1 MRRFRFGAVV
11 REAGSGRE
19 WADLARRVEGAGFDV
34 LLVPDH
40 LVGDRFAPL
49 PALTAAA
56 CATSRLRVG
65 TLVLANDFRQPAVL
79 AKELATLDVLS
90 EGRLEI
96 GLGTGWMAADYE
108 AAGLALRPP
117 GVRVDRLEEAIAVLK
132 GLWSGEEFSFSGA
145 HHTLRDMRLRPR
157 PVQRPHPPLLLGAG
171 GPRMVRLAARQADS
185 VNLAMRV
192 RADGRGPDPRDG
204 GAGAFLTKLQSV
216 REAAGSRY
224 DRLEL
229 GTSVVEVG
237 ERGPA
242 QAWSAAD
249 RPSLEGTPQVLLGTR
264 RDIVDQ
270 LRHWRDEHDV
280 SYFVV
285 HHEHDLDAFIP
296 IVEELA
302 AS

>member
-19 WADLARRVEGAGFDV
+19 WADKARRVEGAGFDV
-34 LLVPDH
+34 LLAPDH
-40 LVGDRFAPL
+40 LVGDRFAPVA
-49 PALTAAA
+49 ALTAAA
-56 CATSRLRVG
+56 CATTRLRVG
-65 TLVLANDFRQPAVL
+65 TLVLANDFRHPAVL
-79 AKELATLDVLS
+79 AKELATLDVIS

-108 AAGLALRPP
+108 AAGLELRPP
-117 GVRVDRLEEAIAVLK
+117 GVRVDRLAEAVAVLK
-132 GLWSGEEFSFSGA
+132 GLWSGEEFGFEGA
-145 HHTLRDMRLRPR
+145 HYTLRGMRLRPR
-157 PVQRPHPPLLLGAG
+157 PVQRPHPRLLLGAG
-171 GPRMVRLAARQADS
+171 GPRMMRLAAGQADS

-204 GAGAFLTKLQSV
+204 GAGAFLAKLQAV
-216 REAAGSRY
+216 RKAAGDRY

-249 RPSLEGTPQVLLGTR
+249 RQSLEGTPQVLPGTR
-264 RDIVDQ
+264 RDIVDR
-270 LRHWRDEHDV
+270 LRYWRDEHDV

-285 HHEHDLDAFIP
+285 HQERDLDAFVP

-302 AS
+302 GS